1 MLYILEFKSFRLS
14 RTKIEY
20 MEYKFSK
27 NRNKDKGAL
36 RLNIVKR
43 YQRPR
48 TYDTLDQ

>member
-1 MLYILEFKSFRLS
+1 MLYILEFKSFRL

-27 NRNKDKGAL
+27 SRNKVKGTL
-36 RLNIVKR
+36 RFNIVKR
-43 YQRPR
+43 YQKSR

>member
-27 NRNKDKGAL
+27 SRNKVKGTL
-36 RLNIVKR
+36 RFNIVKR
-43 YQRPR
+43 YQRSR